1 MTKQLR
7 LLAVLAAIAVV
18 IGVLAYASARYSV
31 SSITKSIDAIG
42 KVSYSEESR
51 RLIDAADEKL
61 NALDSN
67 LHLDGKIEN
76 ISVLKAAK
84 VTYVEQAII
93 RMYRAA
99 RDKQDEETIK
109 QYLADAEEAFDHY
122 LTEEDIPLVHN
133 YQDLLDVREKYGD
146 KTEKLPGKDLKDRS
160 PGKTTIDLC

>member
-1 MTKQLR
+1 M
-7 LLAVLAAIAVV
+7 LAVLAAVAVV

-31 SSITKSIDAIG
+31 SSIKKSIDAIG

-61 NALDSN
+61 NALDPN

-93 RMYRAA
+93 PVP
-99 RDKQDEETIK
+99 ETP
-109 QYLADAEEAFDHY
+109 AV
-122 LTEEDIPLVHN
+122 PL
-133 YQDLLDVREKYGD
+133 RC
-146 KTEKLPGKDLKDRS
+146 P
-160 PGKTTIDLC
+160 